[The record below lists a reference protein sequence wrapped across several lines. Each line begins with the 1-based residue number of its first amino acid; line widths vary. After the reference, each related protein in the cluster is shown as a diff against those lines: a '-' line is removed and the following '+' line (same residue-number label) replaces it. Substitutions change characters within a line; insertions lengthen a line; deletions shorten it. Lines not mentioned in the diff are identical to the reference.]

1 VFGEC
6 QIVINGL
13 AVEREVEN
21 ARTEV
26 LRRAT
31 LVTASLFGLFRK
43 SLCGKLS
50 LREFWGAPPHFQIF
64 ASSLA

>member
-1 VFGEC
+1 MLAMVCVLNSVFGEC

-21 ARTEV
+21 MRG
-26 LRRAT
+26 R
-31 LVTASLFGLFRK
+31 
-43 SLCGKLS
+43 S

-64 ASSLA
+64 ASSLT